1 MKVQEIL
8 QILQKDGWYIV
19 EERGS
24 FRQYKHARKTG
35 RITITGNLNY
45 DLESDSINS
54 ILLQA
59 GLKGM
64 KL

>member
-8 QILQKDGWYIV
+8 QILQKDGWYVV

-24 FRQYKHARKTG
+24 FRQFKHTCKKG

-64 KL
+64 KI